1 MWLYPLPCLVALIG
15 WIFIFATTAWP
26 VILLGLGTLSLGAV
40 FFFVWSWYTE
50 RWPFASVVP
59 DTAE

>member
-1 MWLYPLPCLVALIG
+1 
-15 WIFIFATTAWP
+15 

-50 RWPFASVVP
+50 RWPFASVAPERP
-59 DTAE
+59 D